1 VEPERD
7 NAKQKNGFKNL
18 KMIENVFVTI
28 RYSEIWADAAGTV
41 TGSSVRL
48 GPAASPPRHRR
59 EHRRGLRR
67 RAPSDARGYRRT
79 F

>member
-41 TGSSVRL
+41 TGSSV
-48 GPAASPPRHRR
+48 
-59 EHRRGLRR
+59 
-67 RAPSDARGYRRT
+67 APSDARGYRRT